1 MRFIAENLA
10 VHSGPGQRA
19 KGSMVL
25 LQDADRVSCALEELA
40 AVQQH
45 FEHQAVPLRRDLAE
59 VVLCQMQDVHGS
71 VENLRAQ
78 RTSDD
83 VELFELEHFALQA
96 MRLRDMVAES
106 QFPTQPIPDLTAPL
120 ELLDPQAS
128 RILEFFIY
136 DEYSPELTAV
146 RRTLI
151 NLQQQGAPEEAQE
164 QQRLDSLAIKDRIR
178 RDLV

>member
-1 MRFIAENLA
+1 MTLREAQQMVPGMRFVAENLA

-19 KGSMVL
+19 KGSMVF
-25 LQDADRVSCALEELA
+25 LQDADRVSCAPEELA

-59 VVLCQMQDVHGS
+59 MVLCQTQDVHGS

-83 VELFELEHFALQA
+83 VELFELKHFALQA

-120 ELLDPQAS
+120 ELLDPQAR
-128 RILEFFIY
+128 RIPEFFIY

-151 NLQQQGAPEEAQE
+151 NLQQQGAPEEVQE
-164 QQRLDSLAIKDRIR
+164 RPW
-178 RDLV
+178 